1 MLYLSGCL
9 PSKPSIR
16 QLLLDNNIG
25 LLLTHVSQRNLPN
38 NNDWIWAADNA
49 CFTGKTWNSS
59 TWLRWLEKMPN
70 PHDALFATVPDS
82 VADHQ
87 KTLQMWPQWFQRVKD
102 LGFKPAFILQNGCT
116 PDQVPWDECD
126 AVFIGGSTQW
136 KLGMEAEAIV
146 REARKQQKWIHMGRV
161 NSLKRMTIAVHFG
174 CDSVDGTY
182 LAFAPDLNAIRL
194 VNMMKRIEVEPSLF
208 DYEEAWR

>member
-16 QLLLDNNIG
+16 ELLLDNNIG

-38 NNDWIWAADNA
+38 NDGWIWAADNA
-49 CFTGKTWNSS
+49 CFTGKTWDSS
-59 TWLRWLEKMPN
+59 AWLRWLEKMPN
-70 PHDALFATVPDS
+70 PQDALFATVPDF
-82 VADHQ
+82 VADHK
-87 KTLQMWPQWFQRVKD
+87 KTLEMWPQWFRQVKD

-116 PDQVPWDECD
+116 PDEVPWDECD
-126 AVFIGGSTQW
+126 AVFIGGSTEW
-136 KLGMEAEAIV
+136 KLGIQAEAIV
-146 REARKQQKWIHMGRV
+146 REARKQNKWIHMGRV
-161 NSLKRMTIAVHFG
+161 NSLRRMTIAVHFG

-182 LAFAPDLNAIRL
+182 LAFAPDLNALKL

-208 DYEEAWR
+208 DYEEAQR